1 MIKNYFKIAWRT
13 LQKNKVYGFINVTG
27 LMLSL
32 TAAILIFTFIKFHLS
47 FDNFHEDSDKIHRIV
62 TKQKRESI
70 SYQASVPPGLSEV
83 VRTDYDFEDAIA
95 RTVNFS
101 DVQVTYNDNKKVLEE
116 NGVLYTESDFFE
128 IFDFP
133 FIEGS
138 LTKEFLEPN
147 KAFLTKRMAEKYFG
161 NASSA
166 IGQSLTLDNTDLVTI
181 IGVLEDLPQNSF
193 EEVEIFVSYPT
204 LIKDNIWL
212 VSAETWG
219 GITSDLQCY
228 IKLKDGV
235 NPEQVEKAMA
245 PFPAKYRPNSSNTH
259 TYYLQPL
266 SDIHFN
272 PNYHGA
278 MPVKTLWTLAIIGVF
293 LLISACLNFI
303 NLATAQV
310 LNRLKEVGV
319 RKSLGGKKA
328 QLFWQFLTETS
339 LIALVSVVLAV
350 GLAIL
355 CLPYLNH
362 LFETE
367 IGVSEM
373 LSTKMFLF
381 ALTMFIISAF
391 ASGAYPGLLLA
402 RFSPVMALKGKLS
415 SLNFGGVNLRKTL
428 IVTQFVISQVLIIG
442 MLVII
447 KQMNFSQN
455 TDLGFDK
462 EAQLM
467 IPVAAG
473 SDAADKR
480 AFKERLQR
488 LTNVDN
494 ASICFTAPA
503 SNMSWGTSV
512 QMNQKDEQEAFRV
525 SVRAGDESYLET
537 FGLELVAGR
546 NIRKSDT
553 LNELMVNE
561 TFIKKMN
568 YASAEEALNQYASLA
583 DSDNIP
589 IVGVFKDFHVG
600 STYDEIS
607 AVAIG
612 SVSDVLRQYAVKI
625 NSQNISGS
633 MKEIEGLWNEAQPET
648 VFSYEFVDETIKEF
662 YVSEQRLL
670 TLLEIFTGIS
680 IFISSL
686 GLFGLVSFM
695 VERKTKEIGV
705 RKVLGSSISSI
716 LWLFS
721 KEFSWLIGIA
731 FLLSV
736 PLAWWLTNQ
745 WLSDFV
751 FQAEFGI
758 GLFLS
763 ALLFS
768 ILISGVSVSYKV
780 IKAAVANPVDSLK
793 SE

>member
-1 MIKNYFKIAWRT
+1 MIKNYFKMAWRT

-32 TAAILIFTFIKFHLS
+32 AAAILIFTFINYHLS
-47 FDNFHEDSDKIHRIV
+47 FDNFHADSDRIYRIV
-62 TKQKRESI
+62 TEQKREDI
-70 SYQASVPPGLSEV
+70 SYQASVPPGLSET
-83 VRTDYDFEDAIA
+83 VRTNFDFEEAIA

-101 DVQVTYNDNKKVLEE
+101 DVQVTYGNNQKVLEE
-116 NGVLYTESDFFE
+116 KGVLYAESDFFK
-128 IFDFP
+128 IFNFP
-133 FIEGS
+133 FLQGS

-147 KAFLTKRMAEKYFG
+147 KAFLTKRLAEKYFG
-161 NASSA
+161 NVSVA
-166 IGQSLTLDNTDLVTI
+166 IGQTIKLNNTDLLTV

-193 EEVEIFVSYPT
+193 EDIEIFVSYPT
-204 LIKDNIWL
+204 LIKDNNWL

-219 GITSDLQCY
+219 GITSDLKCY
-228 IKLKDGV
+228 VKLIDGV

-245 PFPAKYRPNSSNTH
+245 PFPSKYRPKSSNIH

-266 SDIHFN
+266 SDVHFN

-278 MPVKTLWTLAIIGVF
+278 MPSKTLWTLGIIGLF

-319 RKSLGGKKA
+319 RKSLGGRKA
-328 QLFWQFLTETS
+328 QLFWQFLTETG
-339 LIALVSVVLAV
+339 LIAFVSVALAIL
-350 GLAIL
+350 LAIL
-355 CLPYLNH
+355 CLPYLNS

-367 IGVSEM
+367 IGHSEM
-373 LSTKMFLF
+373 LSPKMFLF
-381 ALTMFIISAF
+381 AFVMFVVSAF
-391 ASGAYPGLLLA
+391 ASGAYPGLLLS

-462 EAQLM
+462 EALLM
-467 IPVAAG
+467 IPVVSG
-473 SDAADKR
+473 SDASDKR
-480 AFKERLQR
+480 AFKERLER
-488 LTNVDN
+488 LPNVEK
-494 ASICFTAPA
+494 ATICFTAPA
-503 SNMSWGTSV
+503 SNMNWGTSI

-537 FGLELVAGR
+537 FGLELVSGR

-553 LNELMVNE
+553 LNEIMVNE

-568 YASAEEALNQYASLA
+568 YASPEEALTQITSFA

-612 SVSDVLRQYAVKI
+612 SVSEVLMQYGVKI
-625 NSQNISGS
+625 NPQNISGS
-633 MKEIEGLWNEAQPET
+633 MKEIEDLWNEANPET
-648 VFSYEFVDETIKEF
+648 FFSYNFVDESIKEF

-670 TLLEIFTGIS
+670 TLLEIFTAIS

-705 RKVLGSSISSI
+705 RKVLGSSVSSI

-731 FLLSV
+731 FLLSA
-736 PLAWWLTNQ
+736 PIAFWLTNQ
-745 WLSDFV
+745 WLQDFV
-751 FQAEFGI
+751 FKAEFGI
-758 GLFLS
+758 GLFLL

-768 ILISGVSVSYKV
+768 ILISGISVSYKV
-780 IKAAVANPVDSLK
+780 IKAAVANPVESLK
-793 SE
+793 TE